1 MVNTHIRV
9 LPVTLIRVLGHTL
22 VWVSVN
28 YIYSY
33 SLVVLMLYI
42 LFSIAIVDCRFRATF
57 FILLFMTSYLPGL
70 DVISVR
76 LRRHILE
83 CMTSYFEP

>member
-1 MVNTHIRV
+1 MNTLIRV
-9 LPVTLIRVLGHTL
+9 LPVTLIWVLGHSL

-57 FILLFMTSYLPGL
+57 FILLFMTSYFRVY
-70 DVISVR
+70 DI
-76 LRRHILE
+76 I
-83 CMTSYFEP
+83 F

>member
-1 MVNTHIRV
+1 MMNTLIRV
-9 LPVTLIRVLGHTL
+9 LPVNLIRVLGHTL

-33 SLVVLMLYI
+33 SLVVLILYI
-42 LFSIAIVDCRFRATF
+42 LFSIAIVACIFVLRFYSF
-57 FILLFMTSYLPGL
+57 VY
-70 DVISVR
+70 DVIFTKM
-76 LRRHILE
+76 RRHILE